1 MRPDSGKPSLVPHA
15 ALHAV
20 GQQNK
25 RLKARIAEL
34 EAALK
39 RCTCNA
45 CRASIEMLSSRRGPA
60 EAERPLTGNGL
71 TRSTG
76 ETGGGQCSDRAAGP
90 IHSPLHA
97 G

>member
-1 MRPDSGKPSLVPHA
+1 MVPHA

-34 EAALK
+34 EAQ
-39 RCTCNA
+39 
-45 CRASIEMLSSRRGPA
+45 LSQVQMAAPCANVDVLSLQNDEEHA
-60 EAERPLTGNGL
+60 EAERNGL

-76 ETGGGQCSDRAAGP
+76 ETGGGQCGDRAAGP
-90 IHSPLHA
+90 IHSPLRA
-97 G
+97 GLKNGPPSHV